1 MHKKSDKKPG
11 GAGELG
17 IQSEFHKSV
26 NEPKI
31 RGLQSLTSCRP
42 FKVCPVQG
50 GATGTSQL
58 FSKEQGQTARLF
70 MESLEI
76 RSSQV
81 LAESTQVTT

>member
-42 FKVCPVQG
+42 FKACTVRG
-50 GATGTSQL
+50 GATGTGQL
-58 FSKEQGQTARLF
+58 FQGT
-70 MESLEI
+70 
-76 RSSQV
+76 RSNSS
-81 LAESTQVTT
+81 AIYGKFGN